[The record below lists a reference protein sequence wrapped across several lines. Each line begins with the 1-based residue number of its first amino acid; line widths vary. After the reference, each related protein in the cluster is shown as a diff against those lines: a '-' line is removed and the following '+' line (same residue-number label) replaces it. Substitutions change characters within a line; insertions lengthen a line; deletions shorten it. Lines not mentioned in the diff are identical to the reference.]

1 MEVSGKV
8 EFIGATQEV
17 SATFS
22 KRELVVTTSET
33 YPQSISIEF
42 NKCSL
47 LDKVNVGDDVTVGI
61 NLRGRKWVNPQGESK
76 YFNTIQ
82 GWKIDKSATAQ
93 AEQPVSEVLPF

>member
-1 MEVSGKV
+1 MEVSGRV

-22 KRELVVTTSET
+22 KRELVVTTSEQ

-47 LDKVNVGDDVTVGI
+47 LDKVNVGDDVTVGV

-82 GWKIDKSATAQ
+82 GWKIDKADVAKSP
-93 AEQPVSEVLPF
+93 EPVQDLPF

>member
-1 MEVSGKV
+1 MEVSGRV

-22 KRELVVTTSET
+22 KRELVVTTNET

-47 LDKVNVGDDVTVGI
+47 LDKVNVGDDVTVGV

-82 GWKIDKSATAQ
+82 GWKIDKADVAKSP
-93 AEQPVSEVLPF
+93 EPVQDLPF

>member
-1 MEVSGKV
+1 MEVSGKI
-8 EFIGATQEV
+8 EFIGMTQAV
-17 SATFS
+17 SEKFS
-22 KRELVVTTSET
+22 KRELVVTTDEQ

-47 LDKVNVGDDVTVGI
+47 LDKANVGDDVIVGV

-82 GWKIDKSATAQ
+82 GWKIDKSATVQ
-93 AEQPVSEVLPF
+93 AEQPVSEALPF

>member
-1 MEVSGKV
+1 MEVSGRV

-22 KRELVVTTSET
+22 KRELVVTTSEQ

-47 LDKVNVGDDVTVGI
+47 LDKVNVGDDVTVGV

-82 GWKIDKSATAQ
+82 GWKIDKSDVAKSP
-93 AEQPVSEVLPF
+93 EPVQDLPF

>member
-1 MEVSGKV
+1 MEVSGRV
-8 EFIGATQEV
+8 EFIGDTQEV

-22 KRELVVTTSET
+22 KRELVVTTSEQ

-47 LDKVNVGDDVTVGI
+47 LDKVNVGDDVTVGV

-82 GWKIDKSATAQ
+82 GWKIDKSDVAKSP
-93 AEQPVSEVLPF
+93 EPVQDLPF